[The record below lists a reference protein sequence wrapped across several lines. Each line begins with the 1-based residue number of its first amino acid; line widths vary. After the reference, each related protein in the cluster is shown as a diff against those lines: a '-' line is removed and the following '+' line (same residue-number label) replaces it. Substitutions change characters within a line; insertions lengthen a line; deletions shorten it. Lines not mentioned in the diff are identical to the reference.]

1 LTLKFSKN
9 APNLGQPP
17 ETILNM
23 GGVKMPL
30 TDIQIKNLKPAEK
43 SVRVFDGNGLYLE
56 VSPAGGKLFRFKYR
70 FNGKGK
76 TLSLGKY
83 PDVSLSDARKAHQ
96 KAREQLAAGIDPSAL
111 KREQKLKQTKTFE
124 VVATEWWQTQRPKW
138 TDDYANTVWRRLEND
153 ILPWLKNR
161 PIDELTTAEL
171 LAALRRVES
180 RGAIDS
186 AHRICQYLNN
196 IGIYSV
202 ACGYIQNNPAN
213 NLVKALKQTLKRPMA
228 AITEPKQI
236 KILLKAIDE
245 FEGSFIVKQALRI
258 APLVFV
264 RPGELRMALWGE
276 IDLEEGLWIIP
287 SAKMKMRR
295 DHIVPLSRQAIE
307 ILDELRPLTGNG
319 TYVFPSVRTNA
330 RPISENTINAALRR
344 MGYSKDEMTGHGFR
358 TMAST
363 RLHELGWKSE
373 IIEFQLAHADKNKIR
388 GVYNRA
394 EYLEDRK
401 KMMQAWADYLES
413 LKTGADVI
421 SFRGA
426 S

>member
-1 LTLKFSKN
+1 
-9 APNLGQPP
+9 
-17 ETILNM
+17 M

-30 TDIQIKNLKPAEK
+30 TDTQIKNLKPSEK
-43 SVRVFDGNGLYLE
+43 PLRVFDGNGLYLE
-56 VSPAGGKLFRFKYR
+56 VSPAGGKLFRYKYR
-70 FNGKGK
+70 FNGKYK
-76 TLSLGKY
+76 TFSIGKY

-96 KAREQLAAGIDPSAL
+96 NAREQLAAGFDPSAV

-124 VVATEWWQTQRPKW
+124 TVATEWWKTQRPKW
-138 TDDYANTVWRRLEND
+138 TNDYAKTVWRRIESD
-153 ILPWLKNR
+153 MLPWLKNR

-180 RGAIDS
+180 RGAIDT

-245 FEGSFIVKQALRI
+245 FEGSFIVRQALRI

-264 RPGELRMALWGE
+264 RPGELRMAMWEE
-276 IDLEEGLWIIP
+276 IDLKESLWTIP

-295 DHIVPLSRQAIE
+295 DHIVPLSRQAVE
-307 ILDELRPLTGNG
+307 ILEELRPLTGAG
-319 TYVFPSVRTNA
+319 IYVFPSVRTNA
-330 RPISENTINAALRR
+330 RPMSENTINAALRR
-344 MGYSKDEMTGHGFR
+344 MDYSKDEMTGHGFR

-363 RLHELGWKSE
+363 RLHEMGWRSE
-373 IIEFQLAHADKNKIR
+373 IIEFQLAHVDKNTVR
-388 GVYNRA
+388 GIYNRA
-394 EYLEDRK
+394 EYLEERK
-401 KMMQAWADYLES
+401 QMMQSWADYLDG
-413 LKTGADVI
+413 LKAGETVV
-421 SFRGA
+421 SFQINKK
-426 S
+426 

>member
-1 LTLKFSKN
+1 
-9 APNLGQPP
+9 
-17 ETILNM
+17 
-23 GGVKMPL
+23 MPL
-30 TDIQIKNLKPAEK
+30 TDTQIKNLKPSEK
-43 SVRVFDGNGLYLE
+43 PLRVFDGNGLYLE
-56 VSPAGGKLFRFKYR
+56 VSPAGGKLFRYKYR
-70 FNGKGK
+70 FNGKYK
-76 TLSLGKY
+76 TFSIGKY

-96 KAREQLAAGIDPSAL
+96 NAREQLAAGFDPSAV

-124 VVATEWWQTQRPKW
+124 TVATEWWKTQRPKW
-138 TDDYANTVWRRLEND
+138 TNDYAKTVWRRIESD
-153 ILPWLKNR
+153 MLPWLKNR

-180 RGAIDS
+180 RGAIDT

-245 FEGSFIVKQALRI
+245 FEGSFIVRQALRI

-264 RPGELRMALWGE
+264 RPGELRMAMWEE
-276 IDLEEGLWIIP
+276 IDLKESLWTIP

-295 DHIVPLSRQAIE
+295 DHIVPLSRQAVE
-307 ILDELRPLTGNG
+307 ILEELRPLTGAG
-319 TYVFPSVRTNA
+319 IYVFPSVRTNA
-330 RPISENTINAALRR
+330 RPMSENTINAALRR
-344 MGYSKDEMTGHGFR
+344 MDYSKDEMTGHGFR

-363 RLHELGWKSE
+363 RLHEMGWRSE
-373 IIEFQLAHADKNKIR
+373 IIEFQLAHVDKNTVR
-388 GVYNRA
+388 GIYNRA
-394 EYLEDRK
+394 EYLEERK
-401 KMMQAWADYLES
+401 QMMQSWADYLDG
-413 LKTGADVI
+413 LKAGETVV
-421 SFRGA
+421 SFQINKK
-426 S
+426 